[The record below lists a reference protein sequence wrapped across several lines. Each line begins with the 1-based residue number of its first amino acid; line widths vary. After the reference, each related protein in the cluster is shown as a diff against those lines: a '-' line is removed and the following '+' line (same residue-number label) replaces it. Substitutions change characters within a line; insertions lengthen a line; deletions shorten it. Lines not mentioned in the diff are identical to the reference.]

1 MIVCGHGDV
10 FDFCKD
16 RDMVVC
22 EVWEGD
28 LESYRGNC
36 RVLVTDQD
44 MLEQEYYYQK
54 GKLLGRGIE
63 LIHTRYKDDKLM
75 TEFLAYQAERRK
87 EKYGGRQPFG
97 YRKIGDEIREI
108 PEMIAVAR
116 KIVEMKD
123 AGATL
128 REIHECEDV
137 HHPDGRKISISTI
150 QQIIK
155 NREKYTNG

>member
-22 EVWEGD
+22 EVWDGD
-28 LESYRGNC
+28 LENYKGNC

-44 MLEQEYYYQK
+44 MSEQEYYFQK

-97 YRKIGDEIREI
+97 YRKIGDEIQEI

-116 KIVEMKD
+116 KIIEMKD

-128 REIHECEDV
+128 REIHECEGV
-137 HHPDGRKISISTI
+137 CHMDGRKISVSTI

-155 NREKYTNG
+155 NRGKYE

>member
-10 FDFCKD
+10 LDFCKD

-22 EVWEGD
+22 ETWDGEIGD
-28 LESYRGNC
+28 YKGPF

-44 MLEQEYYYQK
+44 MSEQEYYFQK

-63 LIHTRYKDDKLM
+63 LISTRYKDDKLM

-97 YRKIGDEIREI
+97 YRRVGDEIREI
-108 PEMIAVAR
+108 PEMIEVAR

-123 AGATL
+123 GGKTL
-128 REIHECEDV
+128 REIHECADI
-137 HHPDGRKISISTI
+137 HHPDGRRISVSTI

-155 NREKYTNG
+155 NREKYGL

>member
-10 FDFCKD
+10 LDFCKD

-22 EVWEGD
+22 ETWDGD
-28 LESYRGNC
+28 IGDYKGHC

-44 MLEQEYYYQK
+44 MSEQEYYFQK

-63 LIHTRYKDDKLM
+63 LISTRYKDDKLM

-97 YRKIGDEIREI
+97 YRRVGDEIREI
-108 PEMIAVAR
+108 PEMIEVAR

-123 AGATL
+123 GGKTL
-128 REIHECEDV
+128 REIHECADI
-137 HHPDGRKISISTI
+137 HHPDGRRISVSTI

-155 NREKYTNG
+155 NKEKYERK

>member
-1 MIVCGHGDV
+1 MIVCGHGNV
-10 FDFCKD
+10 FEFCEK

-22 EVWEGD
+22 ETWDGD

-44 MLEQEYYYQK
+44 MSEQEYYFIK
-54 GKLLGRGIE
+54 GKMLGRGIE
-63 LIHTRYKDDKLM
+63 LISTRYKDDKLM

-97 YRKIGDEIREI
+97 FRKVGDEIMEI
-108 PEMIAVAR
+108 PEMMVVAR

-128 REIHECEDV
+128 REIHEDESV
-137 HHPDGRKISISTI
+137 HHMDGRRISVSTI

-155 NREKYTNG
+155 NRDKYERK